1 MAQQGL
7 FTAGTSIEELLEKRN
22 TRANAL
28 QQSLMANAA
37 QGARD
42 PMKAQAFSL
51 LGSSLGRALAG
62 GMKGGQDEQMDALI
76 AKNTEQ
82 KRLQGEFGREFTS
95 GTPESNIQ
103 TGGELIK
110 LGYVDYGSKLL
121 AKGEAGMVT
130 KQEKLAEQK
139 RREGLIAAAK
149 SFNLDA
155 EVELLQSGGDLDE
168 AAAAI
173 RSQEEIGIA
182 EKKGRGGKLS
192 LAKVY
197 NKGPAFMKEVGN
209 GIYDS
214 MDPTTYVNLLKGK
227 KADLTSFVN
236 SEGISTLMS
245 VDETG
250 KVFDSDKN
258 LWVNPSELGLNV
270 PSEGEGERL
279 KTEFTQTQG
288 LRNELAKDINYSTYK
303 KVQLEFSK
311 VLSSSKADSAAGDL
325 SLIFAYM
332 RMLDPTSVVRESE
345 QQTAENARG
354 LGDKVYN
361 MYNKLKT
368 GEKMGLNQRQEFV
381 EMARF
386 LYKDTKTL
394 AQPTVD
400 RIRDITKRYELNE
413 EDVFGKLTNQQKIL
427 NKLETINRNDPND
440 MKAALEKLSQEER
453 KTLQKMIA
461 DGEF

>member
-1 MAQQGL
+1 MAQGL
-7 FTAGTSIEELLEKRN
+7 FTAGTSVEELLAKRN
-22 TRANAL
+22 TRANEL

-42 PMKAQAFSL
+42 PMKAQAYSL

-62 GMKGGQDEQMDALI
+62 KMGGGDKDMDALK
-76 AKNTEQ
+76 AKEAEQ
-82 KRLQGEFGREFTS
+82 KRLQGEFGRELTS

-103 TGGELIK
+103 MGGELIK

-130 KQEKLAEQK
+130 KQEKLAEQE
-139 RREGLIAAAK
+139 RREGLIAAAI
-149 SFNLDA
+149 SFNLDS
-155 EVELLQSGGDLDE
+155 EVELLQSGGDLDK
-168 AAAAI
+168 AAASI
-173 RSQEEIGIA
+173 RSQEEISIA
-182 EKKGRGGKLS
+182 EKKGRGGKVS

-197 NKGPAFMKEVGN
+197 NKSPAFMKEVGN

-214 MDPTTYVNLLKGK
+214 MDSTTYVNLLKGK

-250 KVFDSDKN
+250 KVFDSEKN

-270 PSEGEGERL
+270 PSEGEGDRL

-288 LRNELAKDINYSTYK
+288 LRNELADNLNYNNYK
-303 KVQLEFSK
+303 ESQLQFSK
-311 VLSSSKADSAAGDL
+311 IKTSAAVDSAAGDM

-332 RMLDPTSVVRESE
+332 KMLDPDSVVREGE
-345 QQTAENARG
+345 QATAESARG
-354 LGDKVYN
+354 VTDGIMN
-361 MYNKLKT
+361 MYNKAVS
-368 GEKMGLNQRQEFV
+368 GEKMTTNQRADFV
-381 EMARF
+381 NTSRKLF
-386 LYKDTKTL
+386 KDIKRL
-394 AQPTVD
+394 AEPVQS
-400 RIRDITKRYELNE
+400 RIRDITKRYDLNE
-413 EDVFGKLTNQQKIL
+413 EDVFGKVTEKNKIL
-427 NKLETINRNDPND
+427 TKFETVDESSVD
-440 MKAALEKLSQEER
+440 EMKEALEKLSQEER
-453 KTLQKMIA
+453 KTLQQMIA

>member
-1 MAQQGL
+1 MAQGL
-7 FTAGTSIEELLEKRN
+7 FTAGTSVEELLAKRN

-37 QGARD
+37 QGAAR
-42 PMKAQAFSL
+42 PMEAQAYSL

-62 GMKGGQDEQMDALI
+62 KMGGEDKEMAELK
-76 AKNTEQ
+76 AKEAEQ

-103 TGGELIK
+103 MGGELIK

-130 KQEKLAEQK
+130 KQEKMAEQK

-236 SEGISTLMS
+236 SEGINTLMS

-250 KVFDSDKN
+250 KVFDTEKN

-270 PSEGEGERL
+270 PSEGEGDRL

-288 LRNELAKDINYSTYK
+288 LRNELADNLNYNNYK
-303 KVQLEFSK
+303 ESQLQFSK
-311 VLSSSKADSAAGDL
+311 IKTSAAVDSAAGDM

-332 RMLDPTSVVRESE
+332 KMLDPDSVVREGE
-345 QQTAENARG
+345 QATAESARG
-354 LGDKVYN
+354 VTDGIMN
-361 MYNKLKT
+361 MYNKAVS
-368 GEKMGLNQRQEFV
+368 GEKMTTNQRADFV
-381 EMARF
+381 NTSRKLF
-386 LYKDTKTL
+386 KDIKRL
-394 AQPTVD
+394 AEPVQS
-400 RIRDITKRYELNE
+400 RIRDITKRYDLNE
-413 EDVFGKLTNQQKIL
+413 EDVFGKVTEKTKVLTKF
-427 NKLETINRNDPND
+427 ETVDKD
-440 MKAALEKLSQEER
+440 SVDEMKEALEKLSQEER
-453 KTLQKMIA
+453 KTLQQMIA